1 MYILR
6 NKSQE
11 PVKRGCRVSDTV
23 KYKTIS
29 LRNEL
34 YVRLEKMSSEL
45 TDVKLSIPQTI
56 ELLLKQEE
64 NSQELKSG
72 WGK

>member
-1 MYILR
+1 M
-6 NKSQE
+6 
-11 PVKRGCRVSDTV
+11 SDTV

-29 LRNEL
+29 LRNDV
-34 YVRLEKMSSEL
+34 YSKLEDMSKLLIEG
-45 TDVKLSIPQTI
+45 VKLSIPQTI

-64 NSQELKSG
+64 GNQELKSG

>member
-1 MYILR
+1 MT
-6 NKSQE
+6 
-11 PVKRGCRVSDTV
+11 DTV
-23 KYKTIS
+23 KYKTVS
-29 LRNEL
+29 LRNDL
-34 YVRLEKMSSEL
+34 YSKLEEMSKLLVEG
-45 TDVKLSIPQTI
+45 VKLSIPQTI

>member
-1 MYILR
+1 MT
-6 NKSQE
+6 
-11 PVKRGCRVSDTV
+11 DTV

-29 LRNEL
+29 LRNEV
-34 YVRLEKMSSEL
+34 YSKLEDMSKLLIEG
-45 TDVKLSIPQTI
+45 VKLSIPQTI

-64 NSQELKSG
+64 SNQELKSG

>member
-1 MYILR
+1 MM
-6 NKSQE
+6 
-11 PVKRGCRVSDTV
+11 DTV

-29 LRNEL
+29 LRNEV
-34 YVRLEKMSSEL
+34 YSKLEDMSEVL
-45 TDVKLSIPQTI
+45 VEGVILSIPQTI

>member
-1 MYILR
+1 
-6 NKSQE
+6 
-11 PVKRGCRVSDTV
+11 VSDTV

-29 LRNEL
+29 LKVET
-34 YVRLEKMSSEL
+34 YSKLEDMSEL
-45 TDVKLSIPQTI
+45 LVEGVKLSIPQTI

-64 NSQELKSG
+64 GSQELKSG

>member
-1 MYILR
+1 MKNGMICALIVNLR
-6 NKSQE
+6 MT
-11 PVKRGCRVSDTV
+11 DTV
-23 KYKTIS
+23 KYKTVS
-29 LRNEL
+29 LRNDI
-34 YVRLEKMSSEL
+34 YSKLEDMSEVL
-45 TDVKLSIPQTI
+45 VEGVILSYPQTI

>member
-1 MYILR
+1 MKNGMICVLIVR
-6 NKSQE
+6 W
-11 PVKRGCRVSDTV
+11 RMTDTV
-23 KYKTIS
+23 KYKTVS
-29 LRNEL
+29 LRNNI
-34 YVRLEKMSSEL
+34 YVKLETMSGLLVEG
-45 TDVKLSIPQTI
+45 VKLSIPQTI

>member
-1 MYILR
+1 MTD
-6 NKSQE
+6 
-11 PVKRGCRVSDTV
+11 VV
-23 KYKTIS
+23 KYKTVS
-29 LRNEL
+29 LKNDI
-34 YVRLEKMSSEL
+34 YSKLEDMSGVLVEG
-45 TDVKLSIPQTI
+45 VKLSIPQTI

>member
-1 MYILR
+1 MT
-6 NKSQE
+6 
-11 PVKRGCRVSDTV
+11 DTV

-29 LRNEL
+29 LRNEV
-34 YVRLEKMSSEL
+34 YSKLEDMSKVLIEG
-45 TDVKLSIPQTI
+45 VKLSIPQTI

-64 NSQELKSG
+64 GNQELKSG